1 MKRLLFI
8 VSEDWYFV
16 SHRLHLAAAAKQAGL
31 RVGVLTR
38 VSTHRQRIEDA
49 GIEVFDWKLSR
60 RSQNPFLEL
69 RAIWGVLRALQV
81 FGPDLIHAVAL
92 KPVLYSSLASRVL
105 GLRRHVFAMGGL
117 GFAFASDRWISR
129 QMRPVVVL
137 VLRLALA
144 GSYTRLILQ
153 NPYDLELLTRAGV
166 IDAERVRLIR
176 GAGVDTE
183 TFRPLPEQEGPPLVI
198 LPARML
204 WDKGVAEFVS
214 CSSILKARGLRAR
227 FALVGEPDLH
237 NPECVPVSQL
247 KQWADAGVV
256 EWWGRRDDMPAV
268 FSQAHVVCLPSSYG
282 EGLPKVLLEA
292 ASCARPIVTF
302 DVPGCREI
310 VTHGE
315 NGFLVPL
322 RDVKQLG
329 EAIAMLVNDPILR
342 QKMGAL
348 GRNKVCRDFSQEQ
361 VAAETLSVWNELLK

>member
-1 MKRLLFI
+1 MGCIEGAAGVRTNTRFTQ
-8 VSEDWYFV
+8 
-16 SHRLHLAAAAKQAGL
+16 SH
-31 RVGVLTR
+31 
-38 VSTHRQRIEDA
+38 SN
-49 GIEVFDWKLSR
+49 
-60 RSQNPFLEL
+60 RSS
-69 RAIWGVLRALQV
+69 
-81 FGPDLIHAVAL
+81 H
-92 KPVLYSSLASRVL
+92 SSLASRVL

-329 EAIAMLVNDPILR
+329 EAIAMLVNYR
-342 QKMGAL
+342 SCVRKW
-348 GRNKVCRDFSQEQ
+348 GRWD
-361 VAAETLSVWNELLK
+361 ETKFVEIFHRNRSLPKR